1 VGFPEGL
8 HDAKRGETIPMTDG
22 EKRGSGQGQSVD
34 PKDRRLQD
42 RLDALNARLPSR
54 GTDAGGA
61 ASGGRG
67 ARREDKGLAQ
77 GLRLSSEF
85 VAGTVTGVGIGWLT
99 DHFLG
104 SSPWGLV
111 VFTLLGFAAGIYN
124 MMRAVGA
131 LPKAG
136 EPPDDGGPRR

>member
-1 VGFPEGL
+1 
-8 HDAKRGETIPMTDG
+8 MTDG
-22 EKRGSGQGQSVD
+22 EKRDTGQGQPAD

-42 RLDALNARLPSR
+42 RLDALSARLPPR
-54 GTDAGGA
+54 ETGEGG
-61 ASGGRG
+61 SGPGGRG

-85 VAGTVTGVGIGWLT
+85 VAGTVTGVGLGWLF

-104 SSPWGLV
+104 TSPWGLV

-131 LPKAG
+131 LPKSG
-136 EPPDDGGPRR
+136 ETPRDGGPRS